1 MIPGILAPHKGIA
14 MIGMPYCATEYR
26 KPLLTAFAP
35 GGGVR
40 GGLSGE
46 RPLVGLCGTAQ
57 RSGRSGCLS
66 SCATRARLTPVTS
79 RRLLKGASTMA
90 KRAARP
96 GSASMSFQVAGEC
109 FLSPFLM
116 LLWLCC
122 CAPENAATKSLRAF
136 IANTP
141 KSCQAFPDLIECR
154 VN

>member
-1 MIPGILAPHKGIA
+1 MIPGILAPDKGIA

-46 RPLVGLCGTAQ
+46 RLLVGLCGTAA

-66 SCATRARLTPVTS
+66 SCATRERLTPVTS

-122 CAPENAATKSLRAF
+122 CAPEKRSHKITARVQSKHPKFLPSLPR
-136 IANTP
+136 
-141 KSCQAFPDLIECR
+141 SDR
-154 VN
+154 V